1 MQEVNILI
9 VDDHPFII
17 EAYKHAINSY
27 PVDGIKFNITAAK
40 DCKSGYE
47 AIMNAVN
54 APFSVA
60 LLDFSMPTYPEKN
73 IFTGEDLAL
82 LLRKEMP
89 NCKIAILT
97 MHTELLKISAIV
109 EDIKPNAL
117 IIKNDLTFDELLI
130 AFAAVMNNEY
140 YYSSTIK
147 ASVKAV
153 KEDYSLE
160 IDFFDKQILFHLSKG
175 TAVLDIPRYVPLLL
189 EAIEQRIQNLSALL
203 GSAPFDNPAL
213 LKAARDRKLI

>member
-1 MQEVNILI
+1 MEELNILI
-9 VDDHPFII
+9 VDDHPLII
-17 EAYKHAINSY
+17 EGYKNAINSY
-27 PVDGIKFNITAAK
+27 PANGIKFKITAAK
-40 DCKSGYE
+40 DCKSGYD
-47 AIMNAVN
+47 AIMDAVN

-89 NCKIAILT
+89 NCKIALLT

-109 EDIKPNAL
+109 EDLKPNAL

-130 AFAAVMNNEY
+130 AFAAVMNDEF
-140 YYSSTIK
+140 YYSTTVKS
-147 ASVKAV
+147 SVKKV

-160 IDFFDKQILFHLSKG
+160 IDSFDKQILFHLSKG

-189 EAIEQRIQNLSALL
+189 EAIEQRIQNLSELL
-203 GSAPFDNPAL
+203 GSALNDNHAL
-213 LKAARDRKLI
+213 VKAARERNLV